1 MIRLI
6 EKEFV
11 RIRSYAFPPDSPL
24 PQLSSSLPRRL
35 RRKMPSLEV
44 DADDLVTLRFHLRSR
59 IACIQT
65 CDGVV
70 AWEVAMPCQLQI
82 RYLQGSP
89 QPRLEV
95 QPADQAARIP
105 MWDTAAPARAGFMD
119 TQGHLT
125 RGEQAEHSLSQ
136 GIMAPPV
143 LEGELDSTQ
152 VAHNGDLAHQPYHNG
167 GSSAIPEHGHMPTN
181 GNGVGEQ
188 TGRGFV
194 RLELLESG
202 SEKPH
207 IILSSDT
214 FSLALLGRYRLLAE
228 TLAGWAEAT
237 TSVVSS

>member
-6 EKEFV
+6 DQEFV

-35 RRKMPSLEV
+35 RSRMPSLEV
-44 DADDLVTLRFHLRSR
+44 DADDLVTLRFNLRSR
-59 IACIQT
+59 VACIQT

-70 AWEVAMPCQLQI
+70 AWEVAAPCQLQI
-82 RYLQGSP
+82 HYSQGGP
-89 QPRLEV
+89 QPRLDV
-95 QPADQAARIP
+95 QPADQAVRIP
-105 MWDTAAPARAGFMD
+105 TWDTASPARAGFRE
-119 TQGHLT
+119 TQGHLI
-125 RGEQAEHSLSQ
+125 RGEQEEYSLGQ

-143 LEGELDSTQ
+143 LEGGTDATPAAQ
-152 VAHNGDLAHQPYHNG
+152 NGDYNHKTGNNG
-167 GSSAIPEHGHMPTN
+167 ANGAITELGPMATD
-181 GNGVGEQ
+181 GNGAGNQVGH
-188 TGRGFV
+188 GFV